1 MENHAEEEPE
11 LCIGQKLGMIYSLYI
26 DKEAGLSRT
35 GRVNGGTIVLCRDR
49 TERSRTIPSFQKKN
63 ERLEHVLKNIGTI
76 SKRTERNGTEI
87 A

>member
-35 GRVNGGTIVLCRDR
+35 GRVNGGTIVLC
-49 TERSRTIPSFQKKN
+49 
-63 ERLEHVLKNIGTI
+63 
-76 SKRTERNGTEI
+76 
-87 A
+87 